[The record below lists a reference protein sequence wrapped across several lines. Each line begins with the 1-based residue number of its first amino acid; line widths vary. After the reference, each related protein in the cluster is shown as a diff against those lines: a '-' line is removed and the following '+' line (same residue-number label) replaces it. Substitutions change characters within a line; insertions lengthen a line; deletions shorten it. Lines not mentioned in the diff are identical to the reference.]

1 MFKTIFAV
9 YRFYPMILPKN
20 DFWQKKSSKDKMP
33 RRKGS
38 FGGKKVGKVP
48 QSKTY
53 STSSQ
58 SKSHNKS
65 DSKASTSSGNTSFG
79 SNVAS
84 TALGVGAGIM
94 LGNAM
99 SGILNDSNNSPM
111 AHIKESTDNQF
122 SCQTHFE
129 TFDECINSNSRNIGS
144 CQWAYDALRKCS
156 NTPVTIIDYKFT
168 W

>member
-58 SKSHNKS
+58 SKSHNKVTV
-65 DSKASTSSGNTSFG
+65 KL
-79 SNVAS
+79 VPQVEIL
-84 TALGVGAGIM
+84 ALAPM
-94 LGNAM
+94 LHQ
-99 SGILNDSNNSPM
+99 L
-111 AHIKESTDNQF
+111 
-122 SCQTHFE
+122 
-129 TFDECINSNSRNIGS
+129 
-144 CQWAYDALRKCS
+144 L
-156 NTPVTIIDYKFT
+156 
-168 W
+168 